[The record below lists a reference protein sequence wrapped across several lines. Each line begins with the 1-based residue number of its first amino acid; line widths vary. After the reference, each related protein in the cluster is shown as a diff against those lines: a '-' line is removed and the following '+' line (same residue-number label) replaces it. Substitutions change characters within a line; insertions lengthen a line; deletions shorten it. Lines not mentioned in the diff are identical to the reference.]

1 MCRSS
6 LAAGSILFGTPLF
19 KNLGMGPGVSL
30 LAGLMVVCIGGNFYL
45 YFKGAGLRAQ
55 SKFAAK

>member
-1 MCRSS
+1 
-6 LAAGSILFGTPLF
+6 
-19 KNLGMGPGVSL
+19 MGPGVSL